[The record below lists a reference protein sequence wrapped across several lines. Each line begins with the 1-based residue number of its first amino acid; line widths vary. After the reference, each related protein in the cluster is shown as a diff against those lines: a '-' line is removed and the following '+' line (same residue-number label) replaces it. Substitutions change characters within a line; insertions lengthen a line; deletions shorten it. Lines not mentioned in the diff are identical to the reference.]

1 MEHLQHISLSCVKS
15 EVFKYWRQYVPVEY
29 DPVIGLNK
37 ALTGL
42 TPVEVVLF
50 ALAIYYILSMI
61 VNNLISFK
69 SKFSLIFLKSAA
81 IKCKFNRRRQEEGL
95 LQVRQELARGEAA
108 DRQRAGQELEGVGGR
123 PDEAD

>member
-15 EVFKYWRQYVPVEY
+15 EVLKYWMQYVPAEY

-42 TPVEVVLF
+42 SPVEVVLF

-61 VNNLISFK
+61 TNNLISFK
-69 SKFSLIFLKSAA
+69 SKFH
-81 IKCKFNRRRQEEGL
+81 
-95 LQVRQELARGEAA
+95 
-108 DRQRAGQELEGVGGR
+108 
-123 PDEAD
+123 